1 MNKQVAMGILLLAL
15 GPIGNA
21 AAASPQAA
29 MQAKPDQKPTFAMV
43 LDRSL
48 TNVEHEVVPAADA
61 MPEDKFNFA
70 PTQGEF
76 KGVRTFAQQVKHIAT
91 ANYALGAGILA
102 EKPPLD
108 LESENG
114 PAKITSKA
122 DVMQYLK
129 DSFTYLHKAMNSI
142 DENNVL
148 GLVPEPVRTQQG
160 FATRTGCRRDRP
172 SQRSLR
178 PDGRV
183 SPDEQYHSSCKPAEV
198 VRLGVFAT
206 ITGARRERSRL
217 FYCRRTD
224 DGILPVRRAGR
235 SSFRI
240 VEEGAKPASP
250 FFLQGGFAGPRLSAS
265 CLRIQNAS
273 GIR

>member
-1 MNKQVAMGILLLAL
+1 VEAFLMNKQVAMGILLLAL
-15 GPIGNA
+15 GPVGSA

-29 MQAKPDQKPTFAMV
+29 PIAKPDQKPTFAMV

-48 TNVEHEVVPAADA
+48 SNVEHEVVPAAEA

-76 KGVRTFAQQVKHIAT
+76 KTVRTFAQQVKHIAT

-108 LESENG
+108 LEGENG

-122 DVMQYLK
+122 DVVQFLK

-148 GLVPEPVRTQQG
+148 GQVPSPFG
-160 FATRTGCRRDRP
+160 P
-172 SQRSLR
+172 NK
-178 PDGRV
+178 V
-183 SPDEQYHSSCKPAEV
+183 S
-198 VRLGVFAT
+198 RLGLA
-206 ITGARRERSRL
+206 IGAISHPFDHYGQMVEYLRMN
-217 FYCRRTD
+217 
-224 DGILPVRRAGR
+224 GIIP
-235 SSFRI
+235 
-240 VEEGAKPASP
+240 PASRP
-250 FFLQGGFAGPRLSAS
+250 QK
-265 CLRIQNAS
+265 
-273 GIR
+273 

>member
-15 GPIGNA
+15 GPMGTA
-21 AAASPQAA
+21 VAASPQAA

-48 TNVEHEVVPAADA
+48 SNVEREVVPAAEA

-76 KGVRTFAQQVKHIAT
+76 KGVRTFAQQVKHIA
-91 ANYALGAGILA
+91 AVNYMLGAGILA

-108 LESENG
+108 LEGENG

-122 DVMQYLK
+122 DVMQFLK

-142 DENNVL
+142 DESNVL
-148 GLVPEPVRTQQG
+148 GQVTEPIRSQQG
-160 FATRTGCRRDRP
+160 LAARTCRRRDQP

-178 PDGRV
+178 PDGRI
-183 SPDEQYHSSCKPAEV
+183 SADEQYHSSGEPAEEV
-198 VRLGVFAT
+198 VWFAY
-206 ITGARRERSRL
+206 S
-217 FYCRRTD
+217 
-224 DGILPVRRAGR
+224 
-235 SSFRI
+235 
-240 VEEGAKPASP
+240 
-250 FFLQGGFAGPRLSAS
+250 
-265 CLRIQNAS
+265 
-273 GIR
+273 